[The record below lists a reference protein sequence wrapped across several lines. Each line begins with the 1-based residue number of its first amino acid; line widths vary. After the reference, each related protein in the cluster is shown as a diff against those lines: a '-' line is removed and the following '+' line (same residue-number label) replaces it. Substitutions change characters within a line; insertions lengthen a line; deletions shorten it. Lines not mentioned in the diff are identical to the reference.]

1 MKKLFITALAIFSLA
16 SISCVGTQSG
26 EKSMEQITKEV
37 MEVAAA
43 HCKNMD
49 AALPEGRCPRTFER
63 NRFVHTDIYWWCSGF
78 YPGSMWYIYE
88 YTKDAE
94 IKALAEK
101 HTLKLDPLQWVT
113 TDHDVG
119 FQLFCSYGNGY
130 RLTGNEDYVPVL
142 RNGAKSLASRFNPTI
157 GSLRSWDFK
166 KELWDFPVIIDNMMN
181 LELIMWVA
189 NRDGD
194 EQLKHVAK
202 THANTTM
209 KNHFRSD
216 YSTYHLVD
224 YNPKDGSINKKQ
236 TVQGFADESRWARG
250 QAWAL
255 YGFTMMHR
263 MTGEQAYLEQAT
275 KVAEMILPYLPE
287 DGIPYWDFNS
297 HDIPNDLQDASAGA
311 IMASALIE
319 LSGFVPE
326 RSEAYLAV
334 AERQLR
340 TLASDE
346 YLAQPGTNNN
356 FILRHGVGHK
366 PAGGEVDVPLTYAD
380 YYFLEG
386 LLRWQALG
394 RE

>member
-1 MKKLFITALAIFSLA
+1 
-16 SISCVGTQSG
+16 
-26 EKSMEQITKEV
+26 MEQITKEV

-43 HCKNMD
+43 HAKNMD
-49 AALPEGRCPRTFER
+49 ATLPEGRCPRTFER

-130 RLTGNEDYVPVL
+130 RLTGNEAYVPVL
-142 RNGAKSLASRFNPTI
+142 RNGAKSLASRFNPII

-166 KELWDFPVIIDNMMN
+166 KNVWDFPVIIDNMMN

-189 NRDGD
+189 NLDND

-263 MTGEQAYLEQAT
+263 MTGEVAYLNQAQ

-319 LSGFVPE
+319 LDGFTPE

-334 AERQLR
+334 AEKQLR
-340 TLASDE
+340 TLASEE

-356 FILRHGVGHK
+356 FLLRHGVGHK
-366 PAGGEVDVPLTYAD
+366 PAGGEVDAPLTYAD
-380 YYFLEG
+380 YYFLEA
-386 LLRWQALG
+386 LMRWQALG
-394 RE
+394 R

>member
-88 YTKDAE
+88 YTKDEE

-130 RLTGNEDYVPVL
+130 RLTGNKDYVPVL

>member
-88 YTKDAE
+88 YTKDEE

-130 RLTGNEDYVPVL
+130 RQTGNEDYVPVL

>member
-1 MKKLFITALAIFSLA
+1 M
-16 SISCVGTQSG
+16 
-26 EKSMEQITKEV
+26 
-37 MEVAAA
+37 
-43 HCKNMD
+43 
-49 AALPEGRCPRTFER
+49 
-63 NRFVHTDIYWWCSGF
+63 
-78 YPGSMWYIYE
+78 
-88 YTKDAE
+88 
-94 IKALAEK
+94 
-101 HTLKLDPLQWVT
+101 
-113 TDHDVG
+113 
-119 FQLFCSYGNGY
+119 
-130 RLTGNEDYVPVL
+130 L

-311 IMASALIE
+311 IMAPPTTE
-319 LSGFVPE
+319 VQ
-326 RSEAYLAV
+326 
-334 AERQLR
+334 QLWPR
-340 TLASDE
+340 IRE
-346 YLAQPGTNNN
+346 
-356 FILRHGVGHK
+356 
-366 PAGGEVDVPLTYAD
+366 
-380 YYFLEG
+380 
-386 LLRWQALG
+386 LLRDIA
-394 RE
+394 

>member
-1 MKKLFITALAIFSLA
+1 MKKLVIIALALCSLVSTA
-16 SISCVGTQSG
+16 CVGTQRK

-37 MEVAAA
+37 MAVAAE

-49 AALPEGRCPRTFER
+49 ATLPEGRCPRTFER

-88 YTKDAE
+88 YTKDE
-94 IKALAEK
+94 QIKALAEK

-119 FQLFCSYGNGY
+119 FQLFSSYGNGY
-130 RLTGNEDYVPVL
+130 RLTGNEDFVPVL
-142 RNGAKSLASRFNPTI
+142 RNGAKSLASRFNPVI

-166 KELWDFPVIIDNMMN
+166 KNLWDFPVIIDNMMN

-189 NRDGD
+189 NLDGD
-194 EQLKHVAK
+194 EHLRHVAT

-263 MTGEQAYLEQAT
+263 MTGEQAYLERAQ

-319 LSGFVPE
+319 LSGYVPE

-366 PAGGEVDVPLTYAD
+366 PSGGEVDAPLTYAD
-380 YYFLEG
+380 YYFLEA
-386 LLRWQALG
+386 LIRWQALG
-394 RE
+394 QN

>member
-88 YTKDAE
+88 YTKDEE

-263 MTGEQAYLEQAT
+263 MTGEVAYLNQAQ